1 MQCKSIFPICGV
13 QAAWLA
19 VCEMRPLQKEMV

>member
-19 VCEMRPLQKEMV
+19 VCEMRPLQKIV